1 MKILFWLVVLMLCC
15 SSAQTQSES
24 SYTGLIVDARG
35 MNFSPCFSPK
45 IWTTSGKEVWGSFEV
60 SSEFVNSVGIAAF
73 AKTLEQAKVLT
84 DRGAPNQ
91 FMVKALKV
99 MNVCD
104 VVISSSDA
112 TRVLLANRKTRF
124 LEAFKVIFLF

>member
-1 MKILFWLVVLMLCC
+1 MKKLFCLLVLFFGF

-24 SYTGLIVDARG
+24 VYTGLIVDARG
-35 MNFSPCFSPK
+35 MDFSPCFSPK
-45 IWTTSGKEVWGSFEV
+45 IWTTSGKEVWGTFEV
-60 SSEFVNSVGIAAF
+60 SPEFVNKVGIAGF

-99 MNVCD
+99 MNVCE

-124 LEAFKVIFLF
+124 LEAFKVTFLF